1 MPAILAAFVPFL
13 MAALRLFVV
22 ANAVGVVIRVLVG
35 LGVYFFVMEPLGDQ
49 ISNLVQG
56 RFTGAP
62 QTVVAWLGFLNF
74 DVYIQAILS
83 AQSIVWA
90 SNYILRI
97 RQS

>member
-22 ANAVGVVIRVLVG
+22 ANIVGVVIRVFVG

-49 ISNLVQG
+49 ISAMLEG
-56 RFTGAP
+56 RITGAP
-62 QTVVAWLGFLNF
+62 QVVVAWLGYLNF

-90 SNYILRI
+90 SNYVLRI